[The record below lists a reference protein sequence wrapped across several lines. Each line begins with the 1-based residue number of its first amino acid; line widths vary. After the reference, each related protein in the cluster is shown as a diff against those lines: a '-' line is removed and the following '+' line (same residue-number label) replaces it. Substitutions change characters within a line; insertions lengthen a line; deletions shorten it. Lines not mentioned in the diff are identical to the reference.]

1 MACTIHGN
9 GIGFIPGA
17 VFVWLVRKV
26 DSVGDWSRS
35 PRQFATYC
43 CTCKIPGNVKPD
55 DPDSPEGAGHWN
67 ASRQHRLIPRV
78 PTGGKG
84 LDKGGGMFRD
94 RAFPCPAEFFE
105 KDSELH

>member
-1 MACTIHGN
+1 VHYPRKRHRFTPVPFLFGVCERSILSVTGAARHGN
-9 GIGFIPGA
+9 SLHTADP
-17 VFVWLVRKV
+17 
-26 DSVGDWSRS
+26 
-35 PRQFATYC
+35 Q
-43 CTCKIPGNVKPD
+43 IPGNVKPD

-94 RAFPCPAEFFE
+94 RAFPCPAEFSE
-105 KDSELH
+105 KDSTLH

>member
-1 MACTIHGN
+1 MVACTIHGN

-17 VFVWLVRKV
+17 VFVWPVRKV

-35 PRQFATYC
+35 PRQFATHC

-78 PTGGKG
+78 PTGG
-84 LDKGGGMFRD
+84 
-94 RAFPCPAEFFE
+94 
-105 KDSELH
+105 